1 MEKIK
6 EVSQCLLFKNH
17 VWKDVQCADVLAST
31 RLKRTIS
38 SAFHE
43 AFEKNGS
50 RNYGSLT
57 CDLLCY
63 GFQMEVVMQCS
74 PFQVKAAGAHEEELR
89 RTKWNYALL
98 DSTSCILCNPTRPRD
113 HLHFWL
119 KLPCNYYSVY
129 SHSCTSSAMY
139 CLRSGKMMVNKKYEL
154 YLSVNIQLPL
164 LNNIMVLLLHCQS
177 ATIQK
182 LSDQEAKEL
191 CMLLTSRVIG
201 M

>member
-17 VWKDVQCADVLAST
+17 VWKDGQCADVLAST

-38 SAFHE
+38 SAFQE

-119 KLPCNYYSVY
+119 KLPCNYYS
-129 SHSCTSSAMY
+129 HSCTSSAMY
-139 CLRSGKMMVNKKYEL
+139 CCAQAKWWLTKSMNYILVLIFNFYFWTISWFYFYNVNRLPFKSLVTKKPRNFVC
-154 YLSVNIQLPL
+154 S
-164 LNNIMVLLLHCQS
+164 
-177 ATIQK
+177 
-182 LSDQEAKEL
+182 
-191 CMLLTSRVIG
+191 
-201 M
+201 

>member
-1 MEKIK
+1 MRLRLRRLMEKIK

-17 VWKDVQCADVLAST
+17 VWKDGQCADVLAST
-31 RLKRTIS
+31 RLEERFLQLFRRLSK
-38 SAFHE
+38 
-43 AFEKNGS
+43 KNGS

-119 KLPCNYYSVY
+119 KLPCNYYS
-129 SHSCTSSAMY
+129 HSCTSSAMY
-139 CLRSGKMMVNKKYEL
+139 CCAQAKWWLVW
-154 YLSVNIQLPL
+154 
-164 LNNIMVLLLHCQS
+164 
-177 ATIQK
+177 TI
-182 LSDQEAKEL
+182 S
-191 CMLLTSRVIG
+191 
-201 M
+201 